1 MEESMTLFGSSKF
14 LWVCKGSSSKFI
26 GHLGTR
32 PRKFSPAL
40 VYGFG
45 RETTEYA
52 VWEPG
57 TCLVTPQ
64 AVITHGHKLN

>member
-52 VWEPG
+52 V
-57 TCLVTPQ
+57 
-64 AVITHGHKLN
+64 